1 MANKVKISPAVLRW
15 ARESLHLPETAVLEH
30 FEKKTKKKFKVDE
43 ALLKRIEIGSGE
55 EITFTL
61 LQEFSSLYKRPLA
74 IFFLD
79 KPPVEPALPNDRRTI
94 DSDVHKII
102 SPAAVLAIR
111 RARYV
116 QEVFRD
122 LSKELDINLKFSFRK
137 FSLSDNPIEMG
148 VKFREVLDFSLGSQ
162 KKVKDARGLFDAIRV
177 KLESTNV
184 FTIKS
189 SFPLEDARAFSLVDQ
204 APYLILI
211 NNKDGGYFGYAPKTF
226 SLLHEFAH
234 ILLRESA
241 ICNDFTHSHQQIEKF
256 CNSFAASFLVP
267 DKYFW
272 EILGINL
279 SQFMISSL
287 DDYLDTLKTAFKV
300 SKDVILRKCLTLRLI
315 DDNFYKTKIQQWKDE
330 YEKEKKEKEEKGE
343 EQFIPAIT
351 PGRRAI
357 SNNGRK
363 FVELVL
369 HARGEG
375 KITVDSAADY
385 LGVSLKSL
393 PEVEKLSVKPRR
405 VHA

>member
-1 MANKVKISPAVLRW
+1 MANKVKISPEVLKW
-15 ARESLHLPETAVLEH
+15 ARTSLHLPEEAVLDH
-30 FEKKTKKKFKVDE
+30 FSKKSKQRFKVDK
-43 ALLKRIEIGSGE
+43 ALLNTIENGNGE
-55 EITFTL
+55 EIAFTL
-61 LQEFSSLYKRPLA
+61 LQELSSFYKRPLA
-74 IFFLD
+74 VFFLN
-79 KPPVEPALPNDRRTI
+79 KPPTEPALPNDRRTI

-102 SPAAVLAIR
+102 SSDAVLAIR

-116 QEVFRD
+116 QEVFRE
-122 LSKELDINLKFSFRK
+122 LSKELEISLKFPFRK
-137 FSLSDNPIEMG
+137 FTLSDNPLEMG
-148 VKFREVLDFSLGSQ
+148 IKFREILNFSLDAQ
-162 KKVKDARGLFDAIRV
+162 KKVRDERGLFDAIRV
-177 KLESTNV
+177 RLEGVNV

-204 APYLILI
+204 TPFIILV

-241 ICNDFTHSHQQIEKF
+241 ICNDFSYSHQQIEKF

-272 EILGINL
+272 EVLEITQR
-279 SQFMISSL
+279 QFDKAKL
-287 DDYLDTLKTAFKV
+287 EDYLNTLKTAFKV
-300 SKDVILRKCLTLRLI
+300 SKDVLLRKLLTLKLI
-315 DDNFYKTKIQQWKDE
+315 DQSFYKTKIQEWKEE
-330 YEKEKKEKEEKGE
+330 YEKDKKEKAERGE
-343 EQFIPAIT
+343 EQFIPVIT
-351 PGRRAI
+351 QGRRAL

-385 LGVSLKSL
+385 LGVNLKWL
-393 PEVEKLSVKPRR
+393 PEIEKLSVKPRP
-405 VHA
+405 HA

>member
-1 MANKVKISPAVLRW
+1 MANKVKISPTVLKW
-15 ARESLHLPETAVLEH
+15 ARESLHLPEEVVLEH
-30 FEKKTKKKFKVDE
+30 FKKKTKKKFKVDDVF
-43 ALLKRIEIGSGE
+43 LNKIEGGTGE
-55 EITFTL
+55 EIAFTL
-61 LQEFSSLYKRPLA
+61 LQELSSLYKRPLA
-74 IFFLD
+74 VFFLD
-79 KPPVEPALPNDRRTI
+79 KPPTEPALPNDRRTI

-102 SPAAVLAIR
+102 SPPAVLAIR

-116 QEVFRD
+116 QEVFRE
-122 LSKELDINLKFSFRK
+122 LSKELDINLKFSFKK
-137 FSLSDNPIEMG
+137 FLLTDNPIEMG
-148 VKFREVLDFSLGSQ
+148 TKFREILDFSLEAQ
-162 KKVKDARGLFDAIRV
+162 KKVKDARGLFDAVRV
-177 KLESTNV
+177 KLENANV

-189 SFPLEDARAFSLVDQ
+189 SFPLKDARAFSLVDQ
-204 APYLILI
+204 TPYLILI

-241 ICNDFTHSHQQIEKF
+241 ICNDFTHSHQNIEKF
-256 CNSFAASFLVP
+256 CNSFAGSFLVP
-267 DKYFW
+267 DEYFW
-272 EILGINL
+272 EVLKITRKEFDVAKLE
-279 SQFMISSL
+279 
-287 DDYLDTLKTAFKV
+287 DYLDTLKSAFKV
-300 SKDVILRKCLTLRLI
+300 SKDVLLRKCLTLKLI
-315 DDNFYKTKIQQWKDE
+315 NDNFYKIKIQEWNDE
-330 YEKEKKEKEEKGE
+330 YEKEKKGE

-393 PEVEKLSVKPRR
+393 PEVEKLSVKPRP
-405 VHA
+405 HA

>member
-1 MANKVKISPAVLRW
+1 MANKVKISPTVLKW
-15 ARESLHLPETAVLEH
+15 ARESLHLPEEVVLEH
-30 FEKKTKKKFKVDE
+30 FKKKTKKKFKVDDVF
-43 ALLKRIEIGSGE
+43 LNKIEGGTGE
-55 EITFTL
+55 EIAFTL
-61 LQEFSSLYKRPLA
+61 LQELSSLYKRPLA
-74 IFFLD
+74 VFFLD
-79 KPPVEPALPNDRRTI
+79 KPPTEPALPNDRRTI

-102 SPAAVLAIR
+102 SPPAVLAIR

-116 QEVFRD
+116 QEVFRE
-122 LSKELDINLKFSFRK
+122 LSKELDINLKFSFKK
-137 FSLSDNPIEMG
+137 FLLTDNPIEMG
-148 VKFREVLDFSLGSQ
+148 TKFREILDFSLEAQ
-162 KKVKDARGLFDAIRV
+162 KKVKDARGLFDAVRV
-177 KLESTNV
+177 KLESANV

-189 SFPLEDARAFSLVDQ
+189 SFPLKDARAFSLVDQ
-204 APYLILI
+204 TPYLILI

-241 ICNDFTHSHQQIEKF
+241 ICNDFTHSHQDIEKF
-256 CNSFAASFLVP
+256 CNSFAGSFLVP
-267 DKYFW
+267 DEYFW
-272 EILGINL
+272 EVLKITRNEFDVANL
-279 SQFMISSL
+279 E
-287 DDYLDTLKTAFKV
+287 DYLDTLKSAFKV
-300 SKDVILRKCLTLRLI
+300 SKDVLLRKCLTLKLI
-315 DDNFYKTKIQQWKDE
+315 NDNFYKIKIQEWNDE

-343 EQFIPAIT
+343 EQFISAIT

-393 PEVEKLSVKPRR
+393 PEVEKLSVKPRS
-405 VHA
+405 HA

>member
-1 MANKVKISPAVLRW
+1 MVSKVKISPEVLKW
-15 ARESLHLPETAVLEH
+15 ARESLHLPEEVVLAH
-30 FEKKTKKKFKVDE
+30 FNKKTKKKFKFNDS
-43 ALLKRIEIGSGE
+43 LLRKIENGGGE
-55 EITFTL
+55 EIAFTL
-61 LQEFSSLYKRPLA
+61 LQELSSLYKRPLA
-74 IFFLD
+74 VFFLD
-79 KPPVEPALPNDRRTI
+79 KPPTEPALPNDRRTI
-94 DSDVHKII
+94 NSDVHKII

-122 LSKELDINLKFSFRK
+122 LSKELEISLKFPFRK
-137 FSLSDNPIEMG
+137 FTLSDDPVEMG
-148 VKFREVLDFSLGSQ
+148 KKFREILDFSLDDQ
-162 KKVKDARGLFDAIRV
+162 KKVRDARGLFDAIRV
-177 KLESTNV
+177 RLEGVNV

-189 SFPLEDARAFSLVDQ
+189 SFPLKDARAFSLVDQ
-204 APYLILI
+204 TPYLILI

-226 SLLHEFAH
+226 SLLHEFTH

-241 ICNDFTHSHQQIEKF
+241 ICNDFNHSHQRIEKF
-256 CNSFAASFLVP
+256 CNSFAGSFLVP
-267 DKYFW
+267 DEYFW
-272 EILGINL
+272 EVLEITRKEFDVANL
-279 SQFMISSL
+279 E
-287 DDYLDTLKTAFKV
+287 DYLDTLKAAFKV
-300 SKDVILRKCLTLRLI
+300 SRDVLLRKCLTLRLI
-315 DDNFYKTKIQQWKDE
+315 DDNFYKTKIREWNE
-330 YEKEKKEKEEKGE
+330 EFEREKKEKEERGE

-393 PEVEKLSVKPRR
+393 PEVEKLSVRPRS
-405 VHA
+405 HA

>member
-1 MANKVKISPAVLRW
+1 MAAKVKISPTVLKW
-15 ARESLHLPETAVLEH
+15 ARESLHLPEEAVLTH
-30 FEKKTKKKFKVDE
+30 FAQKSKQKFKFEVS
-43 ALLKRIEIGSGE
+43 LLNKIESGDGA
-55 EITFTL
+55 EIPFTL
-61 LQEFSSLYKRPLA
+61 LQELSSLYKRPLA
-74 IFFLD
+74 VFFLS
-79 KPPVEPALPNDRRTI
+79 KPPTEPALPNDRRTI

-116 QEVFRD
+116 QEVFRE
-122 LSKELDINLKFSFRK
+122 LSKELEISLKFPFRR
-137 FSLSDNPIEMG
+137 FTLSDNPVQMG
-148 VKFREVLDFSLGSQ
+148 TKFREILDFSLDAQ
-162 KKVKDARGLFDAIRV
+162 RKVRDPRGLFDAVRV
-177 KLESTNV
+177 KLEGVNV

-204 APYLILI
+204 MPYLILI

-256 CNSFAASFLVP
+256 CNSFAGSFLVP
-267 DKYFW
+267 DEYFW
-272 EILGINL
+272 EVLEITRKEFDVANL
-279 SQFMISSL
+279 EN
-287 DDYLDTLKTAFKV
+287 YLETLKSAFKV
-300 SKDVILRKCLTLRLI
+300 SKDVLLRKCLTLELI
-315 DDNFYKTKIQQWKDE
+315 TDNFYKTKIQEWKDE
-330 YEKEKKEKEEKGE
+330 YEKEKKEKEESGE
-343 EQFIPAIT
+343 EQFFPVIT
-351 PGRRAI
+351 QGRRAI

-393 PEVEKLSVKPRR
+393 PEVEKLSVKPRSY
-405 VHA
+405 A